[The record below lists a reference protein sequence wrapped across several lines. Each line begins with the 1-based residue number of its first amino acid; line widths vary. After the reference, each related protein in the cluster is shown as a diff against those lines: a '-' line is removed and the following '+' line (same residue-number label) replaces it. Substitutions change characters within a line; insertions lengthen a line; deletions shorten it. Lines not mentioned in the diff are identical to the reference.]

1 MDSFRVARLARVLGL
16 TAVSALVTAFSA
28 PVARAQE
35 TALEEVIVTTAR
47 LREEALQDVP
57 ATITAIT
64 SATLEA
70 ANVERAADFVRL
82 TPGVSL
88 VQTAEV
94 ADSQVNIRGINGA
107 RDAENSF
114 ALIIDGVLQTN
125 GAAFNRE
132 YSDLKQ
138 LEIVKGPQGAIYG
151 RNAAAGA
158 IIVTTTRPGKEFG
171 GSAKVGYGEDS
182 TVTADL
188 VLSGPISPNWGW
200 KLQADY
206 RDTDGFYDNTFATFR
221 AGNAAYNYAN
231 VGKKSV
237 DDFMG
242 WNVNA
247 RFSGDFGDGNALDI
261 KAHYGKVDAA
271 SISFNAAF
279 ALPVVASAFGIPQ
292 FYEDPNN
299 HDFKFI
305 NSLDPFNTQEAKDI
319 SVKWDRK
326 LSFGKLTAWTLYS
339 DNQNAFGADG
349 TSGAFGFF
357 NNDPACL
364 ASAAATFNGMFPW
377 PLPQFQF
384 SPDPRTPGATVFG
397 PYTPTTCDGTQYQE
411 RNQTDYSVEVRL
423 ASDSDG
429 AFNWLAGLYYLN
441 IDREV
446 GVNTGIDN
454 NNGQITRSLFVP
466 RTQLNSTE
474 ALVWDKF
481 KSDIYAGFG
490 AVNWKATDQFEIGL
504 ALRYDSEQ
512 RKVNSLVPAPT
523 GSCAVITQPCTRYID
538 TNPADGFTGN
548 APLNPG
554 LFPAINP
561 SGVIAPK
568 KQTFSQLQPKVT
580 FTYEPTPNWTLF
592 ANWGVGFKSG
602 GFNNSG
608 SAATVDFYINSITG
622 AGEPGNKSVIIRDV
636 FDKEK
641 STAAE
646 LGFKTSL
653 LDKRLNI
660 DASVYHTKVDNMQ
673 FFEFMVGAFG
683 LLRVVNNIDEVT
695 LKGAELSFNYR
706 VTDEFRL
713 SGGYSRISSN
723 IDKNTSRPKTVGNK
737 SPATP
742 DYTVSL
748 GAELNVPVGETWN
761 VQASAFYNLTGPTWF
776 HTVQQETNLTLFAA
790 SFGPVL
796 GRADYSQ
803 MQRDTYSTVD
813 ARFAL
818 TSDKWSVALVGKNIT
833 NEKYLQEVIMAPE
846 FGGAFIHPS
855 ALRRL
860 SLEVGYKF

>member
-1 MDSFRVARLARVLGL
+1 MDSIRVARLARVLVL
-16 TAVSALVTAFSA
+16 TAVSAMLTAVSA

-47 LREEALQDVP
+47 QREEALQDVP

-158 IIVTTTRPGKEFG
+158 IIVTTTKPAKEFG
-171 GSAKVGYGEDS
+171 GDVNVGYGEDNTS
-182 TVTADL
+182 TANFT
-188 VLSGPISPNWGW
+188 LSGPLSDRVGW

-206 RDTDGFYDNTFATFR
+206 RNTDGYYRNSFAGFLPNTT
-221 AGNAAYNYAN
+221 
-231 VGKKSV
+231 VSKESV

-247 RFSGDFGDGNALDI
+247 RLVADLGDSSNLDV

-279 ALPVVASAFGIPQ
+279 ALPVVATAFGIPQ
-292 FYEDPNN
+292 FSEDPNN

-305 NSLDPFNTQEAKDI
+305 NSVDPFNTQDAKDVSI
-319 SVKWDRK
+319 KFERK
-326 LSFGKLTAWTLYS
+326 TGIGKLTAWTLYS
-339 DNQNAFGADG
+339 DIQNAFGADG

-357 NNDPACL
+357 FNDPACL
-364 ASAAATFNGMFPW
+364 ASAAATFNAMFPW

-397 PYTPTTCDGTQYQE
+397 PYTPTACDGTQYQE
-411 RNQTDYSVEVRL
+411 RNQTDYSFEVRL
-423 ASDSDG
+423 ASDNDG
-429 AFNWLAGLYYLN
+429 ALNWLTGFYYLN

-446 GVNTGIDN
+446 GVNTAIDN
-454 NNGQITRSLFVP
+454 NNGQITRSLYVP
-466 RTQLNSTE
+466 RTQPNSTE

-481 KSDIYAGFG
+481 KSDIFAGFG
-490 AVNWKATDQFEIGL
+490 SLNWKATDRFEVGL

-523 GSCAVITQPCTRYID
+523 GPCTVITQPCTRYID

-580 FTYEPTPNWTLF
+580 FTYEPSPNWTLF

-622 AGEPGNKSVIIRDV
+622 AGEPGGKSVIIRDV

-641 STAAE
+641 SSAAE

-660 DASVYHTKVDNMQ
+660 DASVYHTTVDNMQ

-683 LLRVVNNIDEVT
+683 LLRVVNNIDKVT
-695 LKGAELSFNYR
+695 LKGAELSFNYK
-706 VTDEFRL
+706 VNDQFRL

-723 IDKNTSRPKTVGNK
+723 IDKNRSRPKTVGNK

-748 GAELNVPVGETWN
+748 GAELRVPVSETWN

-818 TSDKWSVALVGKNIT
+818 SSDKWSVALVGKNIT
-833 NEKYLQEVIMAPE
+833 NEKYLQEVIVAPE

>member
-1 MDSFRVARLARVLGL
+1 MDCIRAKRLVKVLGL
-16 TAVSALVTAFSA
+16 TTMSAMVTALSA
-28 PVARAQE
+28 PVAIAQE
-35 TALEEVIVTTAR
+35 QALEEVIVTTAR
-47 LREEALQDVP
+47 QREEALQDVP
-57 ATITAIT
+57 ASITAIT
-64 SATLEA
+64 AATLESA
-70 ANVERAADFVRL
+70 SVDRAADFVRL

-125 GAAFNRE
+125 PAAFNRE

-158 IIVTTTRPGKEFG
+158 IIVTTTRPAKEFG
-171 GSAKVGYGEDS
+171 GDAKVGFGEDN
-182 TVTADL
+182 TVTANFT
-188 VLSGPISPNWGW
+188 LSGPINPNWGW
-200 KLQADY
+200 KVQADY
-206 RDTDGFYDNTFATFR
+206 RDSDGYYDNSFATFR
-221 AGNAAYNYAN
+221 SGNAAFNYATA
-231 VGKKSV
+231 GKKSV

-242 WNVNA
+242 WNVTA
-247 RFSGDFGDGNALDI
+247 RFMGEFGEDNTLDV

-279 ALPVVASAFGIPQ
+279 ALPVVASAFNIAQ
-292 FYEDPNN
+292 FSEDPNN

-305 NSLDPFNTQEAKDI
+305 NSVDPFNTQDAKDI
-319 SVKWDRK
+319 SIKWDRK
-326 LSFGKLTAWTLYS
+326 LGFGKLTAWTLYS
-339 DNQNAFGADG
+339 DIQNAFGADG

-357 NNDPACL
+357 NSDPACL
-364 ASAAATFNGMFPW
+364 ASAAATFNAMFPW

-397 PYTPTTCDGTQYQE
+397 PYTPVTCDGTQYQE
-411 RNQTDYSVEVRL
+411 RNQTDYSFEVRL

-429 AFNWLAGLYYLN
+429 AFSWLAGLYYLN

-466 RTQLNSTE
+466 RSQLNSTE
-474 ALVWDKF
+474 ALVWDNF
-481 KSDIYAGFG
+481 KSDVYAGFG
-490 AVNWKATDQFEIGL
+490 SVNWQVSDQFEIGL

-512 RKVNSLVPAPT
+512 RKVSSLVPVVT
-523 GSCAVITQPCTRYID
+523 GACTNIAQPCTRYID
-538 TNPADGFTGN
+538 TNPADGFTGG

-561 SGVIAPK
+561 SGRIADK
-568 KQTFSQLQPKVT
+568 KQTFSQLQPKIT
-580 FTYEPTPNWTLF
+580 FTYEPSPNWTMF

-622 AGEPGNKSVIIRDV
+622 AGEPGGRSVVIRDV

-646 LGFKTSL
+646 IGFKANL
-653 LDKRLNI
+653 LDKRLSI
-660 DASVYHTKVDNMQ
+660 DASLYHTQVDNMQ

-695 LKGAELSFNYR
+695 LKGAELALNYK

-713 SGGYSRISSN
+713 SAGYSRISSN
-723 IDKNTSRPKTVGNK
+723 IDKNSARPKTVGNK

-742 DYTVSL
+742 DYTVNL
-748 GAELNVPVGETWN
+748 GAELDVPVGETWS
-761 VQASAFYNLTGPTWF
+761 VQASAFYNLTGKTWF
-776 HTVQQETNLTLFAA
+776 HTIQDETNLTLFAA

-796 GRADYSQ
+796 GRADYSR
-803 MQRDTYSTVD
+803 MQRDAYGTVD
-813 ARFAL
+813 ARFAVK
-818 TSDKWSVALVGKNIT
+818 SDKWTIALVGKNVT
-833 NEKYLQEVIMAPE
+833 NEKFLQEVIVAPE
-846 FGGAFIHPS
+846 FGGSFIHPS